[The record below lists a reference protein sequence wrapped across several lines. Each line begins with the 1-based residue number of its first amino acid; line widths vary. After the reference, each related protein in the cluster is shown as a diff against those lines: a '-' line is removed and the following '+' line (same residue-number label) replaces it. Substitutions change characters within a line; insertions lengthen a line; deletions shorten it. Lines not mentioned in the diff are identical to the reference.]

1 MSEKLPDLAGEA
13 RQIRK
18 DIKVS
23 DPGRRLVLMR
33 LLVSVYARILARISS
48 RDDLPDP

>member
-1 MSEKLPDLAGEA
+1 MREKLPDLAGKA

-33 LLVSVYARILARISS
+33 LLISVYARILARIPAKKVP
-48 RDDLPDP
+48 PDS